1 MDLAYVQAWRVA
13 ALSGPWPGLASREP
27 FSLHPH
33 GQVGSC
39 TSQMGQVAIV
49 SLHGS
54 SPKVIECF
62 NVESRIL
69 CMVHVPAQRSPEP
82 SPAAE
87 LGVPTVC
94 LGTEEGR
101 WVTVPGA
108 GPVRGSSSFRLR
120 GEHGERMWRGSP
132 TCW

>member
-1 MDLAYVQAWRVA
+1 MFKRGGWRLCPGPGQAWHPA
-13 ALSGPWPGLASREP
+13 SLSPPDP
-27 FSLHPH
+27 

-87 LGVPTVC
+87 PGVPTVC

-120 GEHGERMWRGSP
+120 GEHGERMW
-132 TCW
+132 